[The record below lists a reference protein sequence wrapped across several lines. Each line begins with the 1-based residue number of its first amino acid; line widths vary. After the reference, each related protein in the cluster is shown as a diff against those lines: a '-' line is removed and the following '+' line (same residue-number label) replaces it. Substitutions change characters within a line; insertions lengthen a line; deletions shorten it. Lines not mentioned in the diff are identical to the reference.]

1 MERGYVKLWRKT
13 LDSGIIGNG
22 PAWQLFGYL
31 LMNACHTERKQIV
44 RGAVFELNPGDV
56 VFSRSMAA
64 AKLGL
69 GEQQIRTALNLL
81 KKLEIVTSRSTNKI
95 SIISFVKWD
104 AYNGQQPAPNQ
115 QGSQQCNQHPTSKR
129 SCI

>member
-13 LDSGIIGNG
+13 LDSGIISNG

-31 LMNACHTERKQIV
+31 LMNASHREYKQVV
-44 RGAVFELNPGDV
+44 RGSVFDIKPRDV
-56 VFSRSMAA
+56 LFSRSSAA
-64 AKLGL
+64 LKLEL

-95 SIISFVKWD
+95 TIISFVKWD
-104 AYNGQQPAPNQ
+104 TYNCQQPATNQ
-115 QGSQQCNQHPTSKR
+115 QDNQPCNQHPTSKP